1 MTTATTRTRARR
13 LLLCL
18 LLALPAGL
26 HAQLGEPRSALKY
39 GFGAGLAMNSVGFTP
54 SIKQKLHLGPT
65 IGIVGRLDSEMYFKT
80 LCSLQA
86 ELNLTQLG
94 WREEILN
101 AQTQPLPD
109 RYSRHLYYLQLPFLA
124 HLAWGREAHGL
135 AGFLNLGPQV
145 GVLLGEGTSQ
155 SAQWT
160 LNAEGNPDRPN
171 NRFAQ
176 YTMDVEHRIDYGIM
190 AGAGIEWHTRAGHFA
205 LEGRYYYGLADIYGN
220 SKKDVFARS
229 NHSTV
234 SIRLS
239 YLMGK

>member
-1 MTTATTRTRARR
+1 
-13 LLLCL
+13 
-18 LLALPAGL
+18 
-26 HAQLGEPRSALKY
+26 
-39 GFGAGLAMNSVGFTP
+39 MNTVGFTP
-54 SIKQKLHLGPT
+54 SIKQKMHLGPT

-94 WREEILN
+94 WREEILDS
-101 AQTQPLPD
+101 QTQPLPD

-124 HLAWGREAHGL
+124 HLAWGREANGL
-135 AGFLNLGPQV
+135 AGFLNIGPQV
-145 GVLLGEGTSQ
+145 GYLLGEGTSQ
-155 SAQWT
+155 SSTWT

-171 NRFAQ
+171 NRYAQ
-176 YTMDVEHRIDYGIM
+176 YTMDVEHRFDYGIM

-229 NHSTV
+229 NHSTI

>member
-18 LLALPAGL
+18 LLALPTGL

-65 IGIVGRLDSEMYFKT
+65 IGIVGRLYSEMYFKT
-80 LCSLQA
+80 LCSLLA
-86 ELNLTQLG
+86 ELNQTQLG
-94 WREEILN
+94 WREEI
-101 AQTQPLPD
+101 
-109 RYSRHLYYLQLPFLA
+109 LA